1 MSYFV
6 IRHEAETVQVN
17 LNTVW
22 TIVAAIL
29 VFLMQA
35 GFATVE
41 IGLTRS
47 KNALNIVMKNLMDF
61 SVGSIV
67 FFLFGF
73 GLMFGKSNGWIGSP
87 LESLDL
93 LGKESGTYTFV
104 MFQTVFA
111 ATAATIVSGAVAERT
126 KFVSYLVYSIFITGL
141 IYPVYGALGMGKLV

>member
-1 MSYFV
+1 
-6 IRHEAETVQVN
+6 
-17 LNTVW
+17 
-22 TIVAAIL
+22 
-29 VFLMQA
+29 
-35 GFATVE
+35 
-41 IGLTRS
+41 
-47 KNALNIVMKNLMDF
+47 MDF

-67 FFLFGF
+67 FFKILFGF

-87 LESLDL
+87 LESLNL

-141 IYPVYGALGMGKLV
+141 IYPVYGAWAWGSLFNGEGWLETLSTGAFVDFAGSTVVHSLGGWLALMGAWIIGPRSY